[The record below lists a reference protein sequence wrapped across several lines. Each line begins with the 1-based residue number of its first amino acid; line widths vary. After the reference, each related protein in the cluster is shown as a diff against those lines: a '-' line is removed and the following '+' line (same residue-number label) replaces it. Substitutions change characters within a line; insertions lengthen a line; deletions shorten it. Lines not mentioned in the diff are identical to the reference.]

1 MIKRLNVKKNVRLL
15 SVQWDGAN
23 ISECVGFCRYCHF
36 SDGWMFIT
44 FRENIIRLNKGDWI
58 IALTDKELLLL
69 IMKHINIFLIN
80 RKMLKTVAN
89 KRDKWACNLLPHR
102 VSEARRAEL
111 SMLQL

>member
-1 MIKRLNVKKNVRLL
+1 MVLISQNVLVF
-15 SVQWDGAN
+15 VD
-23 ISECVGFCRYCHF
+23 IV
-36 SDGWMFIT
+36 M

-58 IALTDKELLLL
+58 IALTDKEFTV
-69 IMKHINIFLIN
+69 INNETYQYLFDKPKDVEKRWRI
-80 RKMLKTVAN
+80 